1 MYLAGEEKGSAKIF
15 HATFTAKEHSEVAGT
30 IRTDGKG
37 SLEVACTNGWVAIH
51 ELQVAGKRRMATRDL
66 LLGFRNIED
75 YTM

>member
-1 MYLAGEEKGSAKIF
+1 MYLNGEDKGSAKIF
-15 HATFTAKEHSEVAGT
+15 HTTFTAKEHSEAAGT

-37 SLEVACTNGWVAIH
+37 SLEVACTDGWIAIH